1 MRRAGRNP
9 RRFFYGLD
17 MPTPVP
23 QTPQTPPAL
32 PDTPETAAAGAS
44 DATAQQLTDVVTRLR
59 RALRTSIR
67 TEYPW
72 EALPMAQI
80 ELMQALSDRSPA
92 RVGDLATRQRL
103 STSTVSGLIGQLMT
117 AGLVVRG
124 THADDRRVAV
134 VELTEAGRR
143 QLADWQAA
151 HQRRIGAGLERLDA
165 AEQEAVAAALPALAK
180 LVEYLFAGSGLGAE
194 PGEPGE

>member
-1 MRRAGRNP
+1 
-9 RRFFYGLD
+9 
-17 MPTPVP
+17 MPTPETP
-23 QTPQTPPAL
+23 ATPQTFDSPA
-32 PDTPETAAAGAS
+32 PA

-92 RVGDLATRQRL
+92 RVGDLAARQRL

-143 QLADWQAA
+143 QLADWQSA
-151 HQRRIGAGLERLDA
+151 HQRRIGAALERLESG
-165 AEQEAVAAALPALAK
+165 EQEAVAAALPALAK
-180 LVEYLFAGSGLGAE
+180 LVEYLFAGSGLGSETDTETVTGSGTGTGTGGGGGAK
-194 PGEPGE
+194 

>member
-1 MRRAGRNP
+1 MA
-9 RRFFYGLD
+9 
-17 MPTPVP
+17 TPVP
-23 QTPQTPPAL
+23 HTPPAEPELSELSGL
-32 PDTPETAAAGAS
+32 PEAPELS
-44 DATAQQLTDVVTRLR
+44 DATAHQLTDVVTRLR

-80 ELMQALSDRSPA
+80 ELMQALSDQSPA
-92 RVGDLATRQRL
+92 RVGDLASRQRL
-103 STSTVSGLIGQLMT
+103 SASTVSGLIGQLMT

-151 HQRRIGAGLERLDA
+151 HQRRIGAALERLSGP
-165 AEQEAVAAALPALAK
+165 EQEAVAAALPALAK
-180 LVEYLFAGSGLGAE
+180 LVEHLFAGSGA
-194 PGEPGE
+194 GEPGGGVEAGEG

>member
-1 MRRAGRNP
+1 
-9 RRFFYGLD
+9 

-23 QTPQTPPAL
+23 QTPQTPQ
-32 PDTPETAAAGAS
+32 TPFTQPSAP

-92 RVGDLATRQRL
+92 RVGDLAARQRL

-151 HQRRIGAGLERLDA
+151 HQRRIGAALERLA
-165 AEQEAVAAALPALAK
+165 VPEQEAVAAALPALAK

-194 PGEPGE
+194 VEGGEEG

>member
-1 MRRAGRNP
+1 
-9 RRFFYGLD
+9 
-17 MPTPVP
+17 MPTPETPAPP
-23 QTPQTPPAL
+23 QTFEPQKSEAQKSEAQTSDPPA
-32 PDTPETAAAGAS
+32 PGE
-44 DATAQQLTDVVTRLR
+44 ATAQQLTDVVTRLR

-92 RVGDLATRQRL
+92 RVGDLAARQRL

-151 HQRRIGAGLERLDA
+151 HQRRIGAALERLEGG
-165 AEQEAVAAALPALAK
+165 EQEAVAAALPALAK
-180 LVEYLFAGSGLGAE
+180 LVEYLFAGSGLGADNAGGGDE
-194 PGEPGE
+194 G

>member
-1 MRRAGRNP
+1 MATP
-9 RRFFYGLD
+9 LPH
-17 MPTPVP
+17 PTP
-23 QTPQTPPAL
+23 AA
-32 PDTPETAAAGAS
+32 PDFP
-44 DATAQQLTDVVTRLR
+44 DATAHQLTDVVTRLR

-80 ELMQALSDRSPA
+80 ELMQALSDQSPA
-92 RVGDLATRQRL
+92 RVGDLASRQRL
-103 STSTVSGLIGQLMT
+103 SASTVSGLIGQLMT

-151 HQRRIGAGLERLDA
+151 HQRRIGAALERLSEP
-165 AEQEAVAAALPALAK
+165 EQEAVAAALPARAK
-180 LVEYLFAGSGLGAE
+180 LVEHLFAGSGAE
-194 PGEPGE
+194 DPGPDHA

>member
-1 MRRAGRNP
+1 MA
-9 RRFFYGLD
+9 
-17 MPTPVP
+17 TPAP
-23 QTPQTPPAL
+23 NHPQTPP
-32 PDTPETAAAGAS
+32 TAPSAP

-80 ELMQALSDRSPA
+80 ELMQALSDQSPA
-92 RVGDLATRQRL
+92 RVGDLAARQRL
-103 STSTVSGLIGQLMT
+103 SASTVSGLISQLMT

-134 VELTEAGRR
+134 VELTDAGRR

-151 HQRRIGAGLERLDA
+151 HQRRISAALDRLEGP
-165 AEQEAVAAALPALAK
+165 EQEAVAAALPALAK
-180 LVEYLFAGSGLGAE
+180 LVEYLFAGSGLG
-194 PGEPGE
+194 GESEG

>member
-1 MRRAGRNP
+1 
-9 RRFFYGLD
+9 

-23 QTPQTPPAL
+23 QTPQTPPA
-32 PDTPETAAAGAS
+32 TP

-80 ELMQALSDRSPA
+80 ELMQSLSDRSPA
-92 RVGDLATRQRL
+92 RVGDLAARQRL

-151 HQRRIGAGLERLDA
+151 HQRRIGAALERLELP
-165 AEQEAVAAALPALAK
+165 EQDAVAAALPALAK
-180 LVEYLFAGSGLGAE
+180 LVEYLFAGSGLGNEPAAE
-194 PGEPGE
+194 GGGAGGGAAGSESAAGGSGD